1 MPILSNKWYDFLKW
15 FITIFLPAV
24 GALYFALSEVWG
36 FSNAV
41 SVNGTINAI
50 ILFTGLLLAKST
62 KAFNKTPGAPAVEE
76 ETASAG
82 DLIVAEDP
90 DTGERYLSLGVK
102 GSVDALVRK
111 EQVRLNVVILDQPPA
126 DPPASR

>member
-1 MPILSNKWYDFLKW
+1 MPLLSNKWYDFLKW

-24 GALYFALSEVWG
+24 GALYFTLSEVWG

-41 SVNGTINAI
+41 PVNGTINAI
-50 ILFTGLLLAKST
+50 ILFAGLLLAKST
-62 KAFNKTPGAPAVEE
+62 KAFNKTSNVPEVEE

-90 DTGERYLSLGVK
+90 ETGERYLSLGVK
-102 GSVDALVRK
+102 GSVASLVSK
-111 EQVRLNVVILDQPPA
+111 EQVRLNVVILDSTPT
-126 DPPASR
+126 DPPVSK